1 MKKILQTLVE
11 TMTLPEDSYL
21 EQDSEILDIFIEEL
35 DDIFV
40 ELVPLLARWS
50 EQPNQQDVLTD
61 IRRHF
66 HTLKGSGRMVGAKSS
81 GELAWTVEDTLNRV
95 IGGTVQLDENIPRYV
110 QSVFNLYRFKLGHDF
125 KIVQSHSID
134 LRPLV
139 LLGQQLQQQHKP
151 VPELAELLQFSTQLN
166 HPDFVTGLE
175 ISASTH
181 DEIITESEQF
191 EFTKVNQ
198 AEDDNFLNETR
209 TIFLEEAEDHLAT
222 IDKFLLNDHPTNEH
236 YNSLIRA
243 LHTLRGSS
251 AMAHVEHI
259 FEASSKVEN
268 LFKTLLQ
275 DELDSSS
282 DETSLLTHYA
292 QFVRDYLHTLKQ
304 NGQQQE
310 FDGIYN
316 TFNSAWDSYDFQL
329 EEKHNEATRPQ
340 GLVAQLLE
348 LNINDLLDVE
358 FDFEK
363 RAASEFAEYLQLLS
377 EQAELLLQ
385 HTNQPATIGMF
396 EYTNALRSSY
406 QDVLSNPQLL
416 QTDYAYEIYQQVHQ
430 QFIQLFD
437 TLAAGQRVNLT
448 IDHERLLNE
457 LSSFT
462 QQNSQLAEQADTEV
476 AKETESTLSKQEDSI
491 SAVNFNELATQI
503 ALDKQQLQASDS
515 NHDFDPDLLE
525 IFLEEADELLVGIDT
540 DLSTWAADK
549 NNLNALKNLMRYLHT
564 LKGGANMIQATH
576 IGLIAHELET
586 IYEKL
591 INQQISVTSQLISF
605 IRTVQDDIADRIQ
618 TIRDQKLDYSSVN
631 VLQAITKMSQSAI
644 SSAEIVNPVVEQ
656 ASLETVQTQPTV
668 AQTTAAPVAVDV
680 SHFAAQ
686 LALDKKQL
694 VSSDSNQDFDPDLLE
709 IFLEEA
715 DELLVGI
722 DSDLSSWTS
731 DHSNLN
737 ALKNTHIGLIA
748 HELETIYEKLINQQ
762 ISVTSQLISFI
773 RTVQDDIADRI
784 QTIRDQKLDY
794 SSVNVLQAITK
805 MSQSAISSAEIV
817 NPVVEQ
823 ASLETVQTQPTV
835 AQTTAA
841 PVAVDVSH
849 FAAQL
854 ALDKKQLVSSDSNQD
869 FDPDLLEIFLEEAD
883 ELLVGID
890 SDLSSWTSDHSNLNA
905 LKNLMRYLHTLKGGS
920 NMIQATHI
928 GLIAHELETIYEK
941 LINQQLSANPQLI
954 ALIRLVQDD
963 IADRIQT
970 IRDKQTDYPSTHVV
984 ALLQRADTDS
994 VAEPITS
1001 VESIQDEV
1009 VAEITTE
1016 VEGQSK
1022 PEEVDAKVDLS
1033 TSEIERPTKEIAA
1046 SSISSPSA
1054 QPVDDEVRLI
1064 AEQTFFEEAE
1074 ELLEQAKILLAQ
1086 WIEQRGNRS
1095 LLLQLQR
1102 NAHSLKG
1109 GARMAELDAIA
1120 AIAYHLENAFEQF
1133 GVHHFNSNA
1142 YDNLLNTAFVWL
1154 NDAIF
1159 KRQYANFDGLKQN
1172 LANMDFVDVSAHLP
1186 QKLSARDIFNTE
1198 FAMEFVQGDGT
1209 EPPSMLGEWENTEKV
1224 EQNNE
1229 MIRVSADVIEKMID
1243 LSGENAINR
1252 SRIEMDLG
1260 QLGGTLTE
1268 MELAIK
1274 RLADQLR
1281 RMDGELESQIIARH
1295 GSENSRYEDFDPLE
1309 MDQYS
1314 SLNQLSKS
1322 LAESA
1327 SDLVDFKRTLS
1338 DKIRDTEGL
1347 LIQQSRIQAE
1357 IQESLMRTRLV
1368 PFSRLLPRLQRIV
1381 RQTAST
1387 LNRPTELVVN
1397 NTEGELDRSILERL
1411 VSPFEH
1417 MLRNAV
1423 DHGIEDREQRL
1434 QTKKPET
1441 GSIVLNIGRQGT
1453 DVVITFSDDGKGID
1467 VNRIKQ
1473 KAIQTG
1479 LMTKDQKLDKEEILQ
1494 FIFHPG
1500 FSTAAQ
1506 VTQISGR
1513 GVGLDVVQSDIK
1525 ALGGHVTV
1533 DSVLGKGTTFSI
1545 RVPTTVAVSDALMV
1559 KAGDQQFA
1567 FPLAQIDRIVRISP
1581 MALEKYFESKE
1592 NYFKI
1597 DQEQYRLRYLSEF
1610 VAGQPVP
1617 RFHGMVHS
1625 LPVLL
1630 IKGAQGQTT
1639 ALLVDQLIGS
1649 RGQIVVKPI
1658 GQQYS
1663 SIGVI
1668 AGATILGD
1676 GQVCL
1681 ILDGQNI
1688 ARQAQSTSRS
1698 KQVDETYTKQRY
1710 DQRRLIMIVDD
1721 SVTVRK
1727 VTSRLLE
1734 RHGYDVVTAKDGVDA
1749 IEQLETVKPDLML
1762 LDIEMPRMDGF
1773 EVTNLVRHHEVH
1785 RELPIIM
1792 ITSRTGEK
1800 HRERALSLGVN
1811 QYMGKPFQEEMLLE
1825 NVESLLTTVR

>member
-1 MKKILQTLVE
+1 
-11 TMTLPEDSYL
+11 MTLPEDSYL
-21 EQDSEILDIFIEEL
+21 EQDAEILEIFIEEL
-35 DDIFV
+35 DEIFA
-40 ELVPLLARWS
+40 ELEPLLVKWM
-50 EQPNQQDVLTD
+50 EQPHQQDVLTD
-61 IRRHF
+61 VRRHF

-95 IGGTVQLDENIPRYV
+95 ISGTVSLNTEIQRYV
-110 QSVFNLYRFKLGHDF
+110 QTVFNIYRFKLVHDF
-125 KIVQSHSID
+125 KVVQKHLID
-134 LRPLV
+134 LKPLV
-139 LLGQQLQQQHKP
+139 LLGQQLQQQQS
-151 VPELAELLQFSTQLN
+151 PEPALYELLNLANTLTHDDVQ
-166 HPDFVTGLE
+166 TGLE
-175 ISASTH
+175 LIDGVEDAIDDTIAADQVQQDIEPVLATIETEQ
-181 DEIITESEQF
+181 DEVLA
-191 EFTKVNQ
+191 K
-198 AEDDNFLNETR
+198 ETLA
-209 TIFLEEAEDHLAT
+209 IFLEESEDHLRA
-222 IDKFLLNDHPTNEH
+222 IDQFLLNERPNNDH
-236 YNSLIRA
+236 YNTLIRA

-251 AMAHVEHI
+251 SMAHVDQV
-259 FEASSKVEN
+259 FEASAKVEN

-282 DETSLLTHYA
+282 DETALLTHYA
-292 QFVRDYLHTLKQ
+292 QFVRDYLHTLRQQGAKQ
-304 NGQQQE
+304 KLDE
-310 FDGIYN
+310 IYD
-316 TFNSAWDSYDFQL
+316 TFNVAWDSYDFQL
-329 EEKHNEATRPQ
+329 EEKHGEAIRPQ
-340 GLVAQLLE
+340 GLVSELLE

-363 RAASEFAEYLQLLS
+363 RARNEFPQYIQLLS
-377 EQAELLLQ
+377 HQAEILLQ
-385 HTNQPATIGMF
+385 HTHHHATIGMYQ
-396 EYTNALRSSY
+396 YTSLLRSSY
-406 QDVLSNPQLL
+406 QDLIFKPSLL
-416 QTDYAYEIYQQVHQ
+416 NLDYAFELYHQVHQ

-437 TLAAGQRVNLT
+437 TLAAGQRVTLT
-448 IDHERLLNE
+448 KTHESVLNE
-457 LSSFT
+457 LSLFT
-462 QQNSQLAEQADTEV
+462 QQNIDFLEQTSTDVMDTV
-476 AKETESTLSKQEDSI
+476 PETVQDSASVLDITDLSAQ
-491 SAVNFNELATQI
+491 F
-503 ALDKQQLQASDS
+503 ALDKQQLQSDEANS
-515 NHDFDPDLLE
+515 DFDPDLLD

-540 DLSTWAADK
+540 DLNTWTADHK
-549 NNLNALKNLMRYLHT
+549 NVGALKNLMRYLHT
-564 LKGGANMIQATH
+564 LKGGSNMIQARH

-591 INQQISVTSQLISF
+591 INQQIQATPQLITV
-605 IRTVQDDIADRIQ
+605 IRSVQDDIADRIQ
-618 TIRDQKLDYSSVN
+618 TIRDQQVDYPSAH
-631 VLQAITKMSQSAI
+631 VLQVLANLDQMTGTFEAK
-644 SSAEIVNPVVEQ
+644 
-656 ASLETVQTQPTV
+656 
-668 AQTTAAPVAVDV
+668 PVAVKQLEETDEEIDSVGVEEETAVSNLPVQTESPHTAVDV
-680 SHFAAQ
+680 TVLAAQ
-686 LALDKKQL
+686 LGLDKKQL
-694 VSSDSNQDFDPDLLE
+694 QSAESNSDFDPDLLD

-722 DSDLSSWTS
+722 DADLSTWAA
-731 DHSNLN
+731 DYQNVD
-737 ALKNTHIGLIA
+737 ALKNLMRYLHTLKGGSNMIQARHIGLIA

-762 ISVTSQLISFI
+762 IQVT
-773 RTVQDDIADRI
+773 
-784 QTIRDQKLDY
+784 
-794 SSVNVLQAITK
+794 
-805 MSQSAISSAEIV
+805 
-817 NPVVEQ
+817 
-823 ASLETVQTQPTV
+823 
-835 AQTTAA
+835 
-841 PVAVDVSH
+841 
-849 FAAQL
+849 
-854 ALDKKQLVSSDSNQD
+854 
-869 FDPDLLEIFLEEAD
+869 
-883 ELLVGID
+883 
-890 SDLSSWTSDHSNLNA
+890 
-905 LKNLMRYLHTLKGGS
+905 
-920 NMIQATHI
+920 
-928 GLIAHELETIYEK
+928 
-941 LINQQLSANPQLI
+941 PQLI

-970 IRDKQTDYPSTHVV
+970 IRDQQIDYPSTHVV
-984 ALLQRADTDS
+984 QLLQQADHSADLVVS
-994 VAEPITS
+994 EPATEITALS
-1001 VESIQDEV
+1001 DQDESSGL
-1009 VAEITTE
+1009 E
-1016 VEGQSK
+1016 VLQLVEEEVSEEPSLAADELSGNDIEEQVEDTSSLQTVENAGQSL
-1022 PEEVDAKVDLS
+1022 EEDIRSLV
-1033 TSEIERPTKEIAA
+1033 
-1046 SSISSPSA
+1046 
-1054 QPVDDEVRLI
+1054 
-1064 AEQTFFEEAE
+1064 EQTFLEEAE
-1074 ELLEQAKILLAQ
+1074 ELLEQAQGLLKQ
-1086 WIEQRGNRS
+1086 WFEQRGNRS

-1120 AIAYHLENAFEQF
+1120 IIAYHLENAFEQF
-1133 GVHHFNSNA
+1133 GVHHFSSNV
-1142 YDNLLNTAFVWL
+1142 YDNLLNTALAWL

-1159 KRQYANFDGLKQN
+1159 KRQYANFDGLKQS
-1172 LANMDFVDVSAHLP
+1172 LEKMEFVDVAAQLP
-1186 QKLSARDIFNTE
+1186 QKFSATDIFTPE
-1198 FAMEFVQGDGT
+1198 YTMEFVQGDGT
-1209 EPPSMLGEWENTEKV
+1209 EPPSMLGEWETTERI

-1281 RMDGELESQIIARH
+1281 RMEGELESQIIARH
-1295 GSENSRYEDFDPLE
+1295 GGENSRYADFDPLE

-1327 SDLVDFKRTLS
+1327 SDLVDFKTTLS
-1338 DKIRDTEGL
+1338 EKIRDTEGL
-1347 LIQQSRIQAE
+1347 LLQQSRIQAE

-1411 VSPFEH
+1411 VAPFEH
-1417 MLRNAV
+1417 MLRNAI

-1434 QTKKPET
+1434 QAKKPET
-1441 GSIVLNIGRQGT
+1441 GHIVLDIGRQGT
-1453 DVVITFSDDGKGID
+1453 DIVVTFSDDGKGID
-1467 VNRIKQ
+1467 VNRIKD

-1479 LMTKDQKLDKEEILQ
+1479 LMTTDQKLDQEEVLQ

-1525 ALGGHVTV
+1525 ALGGHVSV
-1533 DSVLGKGTTFSI
+1533 SSVLGKGTTFTI

-1581 MALEKYFESKE
+1581 MALEQYFDSQED
-1592 NYFKI
+1592 YFKI
-1597 DQEQYRLRYLSEF
+1597 DQERYRLRYLSEF
-1610 VAGQPVP
+1610 VAGQPIP
-1617 RFHGMVHS
+1617 RLNGVVHS

-1658 GQQYS
+1658 GQQFS

-1688 ARQAQSTSRS
+1688 ARQAQSTARS
-1698 KQVDETYTKQRY
+1698 KQADETYTKQRY
-1710 DQRRLIMIVDD
+1710 DERRLIMIVDD

-1734 RHGYDVVTAKDGVDA
+1734 RQGYDVVTAKDGVDA
-1749 IEQLETVKPDLML
+1749 IEQLDTVKPDLML

-1773 EVTNLVRHHEVH
+1773 EVTNLVRHHEIH
-1785 RELPIIM
+1785 RDLPIIM

-1811 QYMGKPFQEEMLLE
+1811 QYMGKPFQEETLLE
-1825 NVESLLTTVR
+1825 NIESLLTVR

>member
-1 MKKILQTLVE
+1 MKQILKTLVE

-21 EQDSEILDIFIEEL
+21 EQDAEILEIFIEEL
-35 DDIFV
+35 DEIFV
-40 ELVPLLARWS
+40 ELEPLLVQWT
-50 EQPNQQDVLTD
+50 EQPHQQDVLTD
-61 IRRHF
+61 VRRHF

-95 IGGTVQLDENIPRYV
+95 ISGTVSLNTEIQRYV
-110 QSVFNLYRFKLGHDF
+110 QAVFNIYRFKLSHDF
-125 KIVQSHSID
+125 KAVQKHLID
-134 LRPLV
+134 LKPLV
-139 LLGQQLQQQHKP
+139 LLGQQLQQQQS
-151 VPELAELLQFSTQLN
+151 PEPALSELLNLANTLTHDDVQ
-166 HPDFVTGLE
+166 TGLE
-175 ISASTH
+175 LIDGVEDASDYTIVADQVQQDIETEQ
-181 DEIITESEQF
+181 DEVLA
-191 EFTKVNQ
+191 K
-198 AEDDNFLNETR
+198 ETLA
-209 TIFLEEAEDHLAT
+209 IFLEESEDHLTA
-222 IDKFLLNDHPTNEH
+222 IDQFLLNERPNNDH
-236 YNSLIRA
+236 YNTLIRA

-251 AMAHVEHI
+251 SMAHVDHV

-282 DETSLLTHYA
+282 DETALLTHYA
-292 QFVRDYLHTLKQ
+292 QFVRDYLHTLRQQGAKQ
-304 NGQQQE
+304 KLDE
-310 FDGIYN
+310 IYD
-316 TFNSAWDSYDFQL
+316 TFNVAWDSYDFQL
-329 EEKHNEATRPQ
+329 EEKHGEAIRPQ
-340 GLVAQLLE
+340 GLVSELLE

-363 RAASEFAEYLQLLS
+363 RARNEFPQYIQLLS
-377 EQAELLLQ
+377 HQAEILLQ
-385 HTNQPATIGMF
+385 HTHHHATIGMYQ
-396 EYTNALRSSY
+396 YTSLLRSSY
-406 QDVLSNPQLL
+406 QDLIFKPSLL
-416 QTDYAYEIYQQVHQ
+416 NLDYAFELYHQVHQ

-437 TLAAGQRVNLT
+437 TLAAGQRVTLT
-448 IDHERLLNE
+448 KAHERVLNE

-462 QQNSQLAEQADTEV
+462 QQNIEFLEQASTDVVDAVPETV
-476 AKETESTLSKQEDSI
+476 APEQAQDSASVLDITDLSAQ
-491 SAVNFNELATQI
+491 F
-503 ALDKQQLQASDS
+503 ALDKQQLQSDEA
-515 NHDFDPDLLE
+515 NCDFDPDLLD

-540 DLSTWAADK
+540 DLNTWAADHK
-549 NNLNALKNLMRYLHT
+549 NVAALKNLMRYLHT
-564 LKGGANMIQATH
+564 LKGGSNMIQARH

-591 INQQISVTSQLISF
+591 INQQIQATPQLITV
-605 IRTVQDDIADRIQ
+605 IRSVQDDIADRIQ
-618 TIRDQKLDYSSVN
+618 TIRDQQVDYPSAR
-631 VLQAITKMSQSAI
+631 VLQVLANLGQMAGTFEAK
-644 SSAEIVNPVVEQ
+644 
-656 ASLETVQTQPTV
+656 
-668 AQTTAAPVAVDV
+668 PVAVEQLEETDEEVDSVGVEEETAVSKRPVQTESPHTAVDV
-680 SHFAAQ
+680 TALAAQ
-686 LALDKKQL
+686 LGLDKQQL
-694 VSSDSNQDFDPDLLE
+694 QSAESNSDFDPDLLD

-722 DSDLSSWTS
+722 DADLSTWAA
-731 DHSNLN
+731 DHQDVG
-737 ALKNTHIGLIA
+737 ALKNLMRYLHTLKGGSNMIQARHIGLIA

-762 ISVTSQLISFI
+762 I
-773 RTVQDDIADRI
+773 
-784 QTIRDQKLDY
+784 
-794 SSVNVLQAITK
+794 
-805 MSQSAISSAEIV
+805 
-817 NPVVEQ
+817 
-823 ASLETVQTQPTV
+823 
-835 AQTTAA
+835 
-841 PVAVDVSH
+841 
-849 FAAQL
+849 
-854 ALDKKQLVSSDSNQD
+854 
-869 FDPDLLEIFLEEAD
+869 
-883 ELLVGID
+883 
-890 SDLSSWTSDHSNLNA
+890 
-905 LKNLMRYLHTLKGGS
+905 
-920 NMIQATHI
+920 QAT
-928 GLIAHELETIYEK
+928 
-941 LINQQLSANPQLI
+941 PQLI

-970 IRDKQTDYPSTHVV
+970 IRDQQIDYPSTHVV
-984 ALLQRADTDS
+984 QLLQQADHSADLVVS
-994 VAEPITS
+994 EPATEITALS
-1001 VESIQDEV
+1001 EQDESSELEV
-1009 VAEITTE
+1009 LQLVEEAEVSEQPSLAADELSGNDIE
-1016 VEGQSK
+1016 EQVEDTSSLQTVENVEQSL
-1022 PEEVDAKVDLS
+1022 E
-1033 TSEIERPTKEIAA
+1033 
-1046 SSISSPSA
+1046 
-1054 QPVDDEVRLI
+1054 DDVRSLV
-1064 AEQTFFEEAE
+1064 EQTFLEEAE
-1074 ELLEQAKILLAQ
+1074 ELLEQAQSLLKQ
-1086 WIEQRGNRS
+1086 WFDQRGNRS

-1109 GARMAELDAIA
+1109 GARMAEMDAIA
-1120 AIAYHLENAFEQF
+1120 IIAYHLENAFEQF
-1133 GVHHFNSNA
+1133 GVHHFSSNV
-1142 YDNLLNTAFVWL
+1142 YDNLLNTALAWL

-1159 KRQYANFDGLKQN
+1159 KRQYANFDGLKQS
-1172 LANMDFVDVSAHLP
+1172 LEKMEFVDVAAQLP
-1186 QKLSARDIFNTE
+1186 QKLSATDIFTPE
-1198 FAMEFVQGDGT
+1198 YTMEFIQGDGT
-1209 EPPSMLGEWENTEKV
+1209 EPPSMLGEWETTERI

-1281 RMDGELESQIIARH
+1281 RMEGELESQIIARH
-1295 GSENSRYEDFDPLE
+1295 GGENSRYADFDPLE

-1327 SDLVDFKRTLS
+1327 SDLVDFKTTLS
-1338 DKIRDTEGL
+1338 EKIRDTEGL
-1347 LIQQSRIQAE
+1347 LLQQSRIQAE

-1411 VSPFEH
+1411 VAPFEH
-1417 MLRNAV
+1417 MLRNAI

-1434 QTKKPET
+1434 QAKKPET
-1441 GSIVLNIGRQGT
+1441 GHIVLDIGRQGT
-1453 DVVITFSDDGKGID
+1453 DIVVTFSDDGKGID
-1467 VNRIKQ
+1467 VNRIKD

-1479 LMTKDQKLDKEEILQ
+1479 LMTTDQKLDQEEVLQ

-1525 ALGGHVTV
+1525 ALGGHVSV
-1533 DSVLGKGTTFSI
+1533 SSVLDKGTTFTI

-1567 FPLAQIDRIVRISP
+1567 FPLAQIERIVRISP
-1581 MALEKYFESKE
+1581 MALEQYFDSQED
-1592 NYFKI
+1592 YFKI
-1597 DQEQYRLRYLSEF
+1597 DQERYRLRYLSEF
-1610 VAGQPVP
+1610 VAGQPIP
-1617 RFHGMVHS
+1617 RLNGVVHS

-1658 GQQYS
+1658 GQQFS

-1688 ARQAQSTSRS
+1688 ARQAQSTARS
-1698 KQVDETYTKQRY
+1698 KQADETYTKQRY
-1710 DQRRLIMIVDD
+1710 DERRLIMIVDD

-1734 RHGYDVVTAKDGVDA
+1734 RQGYDVVTAKDGVDA

-1773 EVTNLVRHHEVH
+1773 EVTNLVRHHEIH
-1785 RELPIIM
+1785 RDLPIIM

-1811 QYMGKPFQEEMLLE
+1811 QYMGKPFQEETLLE
-1825 NVESLLTTVR
+1825 NIESLLTVR

>member
-1 MKKILQTLVE
+1 MKQILKTLVE

-21 EQDSEILDIFIEEL
+21 EQDAEILEIFIEEL
-35 DDIFV
+35 DEIFV
-40 ELVPLLARWS
+40 ELEPLLVQWT
-50 EQPNQQDVLTD
+50 EQPHQQDVLTD
-61 IRRHF
+61 VRRHF

-95 IGGTVQLDENIPRYV
+95 ISGTVSLNTEIQRYV
-110 QSVFNLYRFKLGHDF
+110 QAVFNIYRFKLSHDF
-125 KIVQSHSID
+125 KAVQKHLID
-134 LRPLV
+134 LKPLV
-139 LLGQQLQQQHKP
+139 LLGQQLQQQQS
-151 VPELAELLQFSTQLN
+151 PEPALYELLNLANTLTYDDVQ
-166 HPDFVTGLE
+166 TGLE
-175 ISASTH
+175 LIDGVEDAIDDTIVADQVQQDIETEQ
-181 DEIITESEQF
+181 DEVLA
-191 EFTKVNQ
+191 K
-198 AEDDNFLNETR
+198 ETLA
-209 TIFLEEAEDHLAT
+209 IFLEESEDHLTA
-222 IDKFLLNDHPTNEH
+222 IDQFLLNERPNNDH
-236 YNSLIRA
+236 YNTLIRA

-251 AMAHVEHI
+251 SMAHVDQV

-282 DETSLLTHYA
+282 DETALLTHYA
-292 QFVRDYLHTLKQ
+292 QFVRDYLHTLRQQGAKQ
-304 NGQQQE
+304 KLDE
-310 FDGIYN
+310 IYD
-316 TFNSAWDSYDFQL
+316 TFNVAWDSYDFQL
-329 EEKHNEATRPQ
+329 EEKHGEAIRPQ
-340 GLVAQLLE
+340 GLVSELLE

-363 RAASEFAEYLQLLS
+363 RARNEFPQYIQLLS
-377 EQAELLLQ
+377 HQAEILLQ
-385 HTNQPATIGMF
+385 HTHHHATIGMYQ
-396 EYTNALRSSY
+396 YTSLLRSSY
-406 QDVLSNPQLL
+406 QDLIFKPSLL
-416 QTDYAYEIYQQVHQ
+416 NLDYAFELYHQVHQ

-437 TLAAGQRVNLT
+437 TLAAGQRVTLT
-448 IDHERLLNE
+448 KAHERVLNE

-462 QQNSQLAEQADTEV
+462 QQNIEFLEQASTDVVDAVPETV
-476 AKETESTLSKQEDSI
+476 APEPAQDSASVLDITDLSAQ
-491 SAVNFNELATQI
+491 F
-503 ALDKQQLQASDS
+503 ALDKQQLQSDEA
-515 NHDFDPDLLE
+515 NRDFDPDLLD
-525 IFLEEADELLVGIDT
+525 IFLEEADEFLVGIDT
-540 DLSTWAADK
+540 DLNTWAADHK
-549 NNLNALKNLMRYLHT
+549 NVAALKNLMRYLHT
-564 LKGGANMIQATH
+564 LKGGSNMIQARH

-591 INQQISVTSQLISF
+591 INQQIQATPQLITV
-605 IRTVQDDIADRIQ
+605 IRSVQDDIADRIQ
-618 TIRDQKLDYSSVN
+618 TIRDQQVDYPSAH
-631 VLQAITKMSQSAI
+631 VLQVLANLGQMAGTFEAK
-644 SSAEIVNPVVEQ
+644 
-656 ASLETVQTQPTV
+656 
-668 AQTTAAPVAVDV
+668 PVAVEQLEETDEEVDSVGEETAVSKLPVQTESPHTAVDV
-680 SHFAAQ
+680 TALAAQ
-686 LALDKKQL
+686 LGLDKQQL
-694 VSSDSNQDFDPDLLE
+694 QSAESNSDFDPDLLD

-722 DSDLSSWTS
+722 DADLSTWVA
-731 DHSNLN
+731 DHQDVG
-737 ALKNTHIGLIA
+737 ALKNLMRYLHTLKGGSNMIQARHIGLIA

-762 ISVTSQLISFI
+762 I
-773 RTVQDDIADRI
+773 
-784 QTIRDQKLDY
+784 
-794 SSVNVLQAITK
+794 
-805 MSQSAISSAEIV
+805 
-817 NPVVEQ
+817 
-823 ASLETVQTQPTV
+823 
-835 AQTTAA
+835 
-841 PVAVDVSH
+841 
-849 FAAQL
+849 
-854 ALDKKQLVSSDSNQD
+854 
-869 FDPDLLEIFLEEAD
+869 
-883 ELLVGID
+883 
-890 SDLSSWTSDHSNLNA
+890 
-905 LKNLMRYLHTLKGGS
+905 
-920 NMIQATHI
+920 QAT
-928 GLIAHELETIYEK
+928 
-941 LINQQLSANPQLI
+941 PQLI

-970 IRDKQTDYPSTHVV
+970 IRDQQIDYPSTHVV
-984 ALLQRADTDS
+984 QLLQQADHSADLVVS
-994 VAEPITS
+994 EPATEITALS
-1001 VESIQDEV
+1001 EQDESSELEV
-1009 VAEITTE
+1009 LQLVEEAEVSEQPSLAADELSGNDIE
-1016 VEGQSK
+1016 EQVE
-1022 PEEVDAKVDLS
+1022 D
-1033 TSEIERPTKEIAA
+1033 TSSLQTVENAEHSLE
-1046 SSISSPSA
+1046 
-1054 QPVDDEVRLI
+1054 DDVRSLV
-1064 AEQTFFEEAE
+1064 EQTFLEEAE
-1074 ELLEQAKILLAQ
+1074 ELLEQAQGLLKQ
-1086 WIEQRGNRS
+1086 WFDQRGNRS

-1109 GARMAELDAIA
+1109 GARMAEMDAIA
-1120 AIAYHLENAFEQF
+1120 IIAYHLENAFEQF
-1133 GVHHFNSNA
+1133 GVHHFSSNV
-1142 YDNLLNTAFVWL
+1142 YDNLLNTALAWL

-1159 KRQYANFDGLKQN
+1159 KRQYANFDGLKQS
-1172 LANMDFVDVSAHLP
+1172 LEKMEFVDVAAQLP
-1186 QKLSARDIFNTE
+1186 QKLSATDIFTPE
-1198 FAMEFVQGDGT
+1198 YTMEFIQGDGT
-1209 EPPSMLGEWENTEKV
+1209 EPPSMLGEWETTERI

-1281 RMDGELESQIIARH
+1281 RMEGELESQIIARH
-1295 GSENSRYEDFDPLE
+1295 GGENSRYADFDPLE

-1327 SDLVDFKRTLS
+1327 SDLVDFKTTLS
-1338 DKIRDTEGL
+1338 EKIRDTEGL
-1347 LIQQSRIQAE
+1347 LLQQSRIQAE

-1411 VSPFEH
+1411 VTPFEH
-1417 MLRNAV
+1417 MLRNAI

-1434 QTKKPET
+1434 QAKKPET
-1441 GSIVLNIGRQGT
+1441 GHIVLDIGRQGT
-1453 DVVITFSDDGKGID
+1453 DIVVTFSDDGKGID
-1467 VNRIKQ
+1467 VNRIKD

-1479 LMTKDQKLDKEEILQ
+1479 LMTTDQKLDQEEVLQ

-1525 ALGGHVTV
+1525 ALGGHVSV
-1533 DSVLGKGTTFSI
+1533 SSVLGKGTTFTI

-1581 MALEKYFESKE
+1581 MALEQYFDSQED
-1592 NYFKI
+1592 YFKI
-1597 DQEQYRLRYLSEF
+1597 DQERYRLRYLSEF
-1610 VAGQPVP
+1610 VAGQPIP
-1617 RFHGMVHS
+1617 RLNGVVHS

-1658 GQQYS
+1658 GQQFS

-1688 ARQAQSTSRS
+1688 ARQAQSTARS
-1698 KQVDETYTKQRY
+1698 KQADETYTKQRY
-1710 DQRRLIMIVDD
+1710 DERRLIMIVDD

-1734 RHGYDVVTAKDGVDA
+1734 RQGYDVVTAKDGVDA

-1773 EVTNLVRHHEVH
+1773 EVTNLVRHHEIH
-1785 RELPIIM
+1785 RDLPIIM

-1811 QYMGKPFQEEMLLE
+1811 QYMGKPFQEETLLE
-1825 NVESLLTTVR
+1825 NIESLLTVR